1 MSVIRRSDTSVA
13 PLPRMGSQFMPI
25 VTASLRV
32 IFLIAVAM
40 LLILVLLPAAVGAVR
55 AQM

>member
-1 MSVIRRSDTSVA
+1 
-13 PLPRMGSQFMPI
+13 MGPQLMPI

-32 IFLIAVAM
+32 IFLIAIAM